1 MREVIWWK
9 CWILSLATGM
19 LGRGVKHIAGPN
31 PGDRAATTLLNSP
44 FASSKTLSKYYF
56 TLLGSLLR
64 PFAQKHPAMDP
75 HCPMLQT
82 RQKSWVLL
90 CSPSGSSM
98 LCFFSLNCL
107 QGSDNVWP
115 LSTVQQ
121 QSDVVARLSEDR
133 HCTENHHGEVATS
146 CPRTCSLAIRSWPNP
161 ALPIGH
167 VGDQLHWF
175 WCCMKQLAC
184 ILTAAI
190 VKSSCWGSRKWN
202 PNDQNPPNALPCC
215 HIAEIAR
222 DCSVMAFY
230 TFDLGDT
237 WPKNFGHS
245 QSRWNADVTPNHGR
259 GSLQFQALH
268 SWRCDVDL
276 VRKWKMWKIVKAYIW
291 KKHEYNKQV

>member
-1 MREVIWWK
+1 
-9 CWILSLATGM
+9 M

-115 LSTVQQ
+115 LSTVRQ

-161 ALPIGH
+161 LRSPNWPRRRSVAL
-167 VGDQLHWF
+167 VLMLHEAA
-175 WCCMKQLAC
+175 CLHPHSCNREKQLLRLSKMKSKRPKSAKC
-184 ILTAAI
+184 IAMLTHCRN
-190 VKSSCWGSRKWN
+190 SSR
-202 PNDQNPPNALPCC
+202 LFC
-215 HIAEIAR
+215 HG
-222 DCSVMAFY
+222 FLY
-230 TFDLGDT
+230 L
-237 WPKNFGHS
+237 
-245 QSRWNADVTPNHGR
+245 
-259 GSLQFQALH
+259 
-268 SWRCDVDL
+268 
-276 VRKWKMWKIVKAYIW
+276 
-291 KKHEYNKQV
+291 